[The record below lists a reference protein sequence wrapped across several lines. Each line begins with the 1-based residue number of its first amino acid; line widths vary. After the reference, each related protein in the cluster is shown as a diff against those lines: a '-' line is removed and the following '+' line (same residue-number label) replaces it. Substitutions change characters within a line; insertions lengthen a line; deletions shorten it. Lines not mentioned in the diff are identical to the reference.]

1 MSLDEIVKLNRIQ
14 NRRGRG
20 GRGRGGRGGG
30 GAPGRSRRGGIT
42 KNRPTP
48 YTRVSALNFFPFRIS
63 VRNSLFIFLSLL
75 YSKYRSQ
82 VFGLRVLLLSK
93 ICSFVS
99 FFRSSSLGKSLRNF
113 QAIFALFRF
122 YFIALTLFLLIYFSL
137 NSYQI
142 NGSMICSMATPV
154 FGGEEIAAVE
164 SLRAVNFPFQT
175 WILASRIQTFR

>member
-1 MSLDEIVKLNRIQ
+1 MFVR
-14 NRRGRG
+14 
-20 GRGRGGRGGG
+20 
-30 GAPGRSRRGGIT
+30 
-42 KNRPTP
+42 
-48 YTRVSALNFFPFRIS
+48 AL
-63 VRNSLFIFLSLL
+63 
-75 YSKYRSQ
+75 
-82 VFGLRVLLLSK
+82 
-93 ICSFVS
+93 S

-113 QAIFALFRF
+113 QAIFAMFR

>member
-1 MSLDEIVKLNRIQ
+1 MFVR
-14 NRRGRG
+14 
-20 GRGRGGRGGG
+20 
-30 GAPGRSRRGGIT
+30 
-42 KNRPTP
+42 
-48 YTRVSALNFFPFRIS
+48 AL
-63 VRNSLFIFLSLL
+63 
-75 YSKYRSQ
+75 
-82 VFGLRVLLLSK
+82 
-93 ICSFVS
+93 S

-154 FGGEEIAAVE
+154 FVGEEIAAVE